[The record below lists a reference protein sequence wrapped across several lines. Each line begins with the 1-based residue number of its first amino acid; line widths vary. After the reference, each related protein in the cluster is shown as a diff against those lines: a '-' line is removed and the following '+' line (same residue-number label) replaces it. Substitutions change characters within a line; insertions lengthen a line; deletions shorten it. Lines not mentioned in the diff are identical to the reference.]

1 MSLKSLI
8 LFVEKGPK
16 SAFKQN
22 FWLKITEKPLKKKRF
37 LLLSVHKPEQNGDEV
52 LTKTFY
58 VRSLL
63 CN

>member
-16 SAFKQN
+16 SAFKLEN

-58 VRSLL
+58 VRSL